1 MPIISG
7 GGSVGGGVTVVFDT
21 TVGNNTT
28 TIIDTG
34 ANAVPAGF
42 RVLHVYLY
50 GRTDENFTTTDLQWR
65 VNNDSGAN
73 YDRVFMAGS
82 AANFY
87 QSDESLAATSW
98 LIDVPAATDPEPAS
112 FALNTLVLYDYDSSA
127 AWKIGHCGETRC
139 SSTGSFSGV
148 LEEGIRWRSTAAITR
163 VSVTPLTAGV
173 HFIAG
178 TRMSVFLL

>member
-7 GGSVGGGVTVVFDT
+7 ASAAAGGVTVAFDT
-21 TVGNNTT
+21 TVANSTT

-34 ANAVPAGF
+34 ANAIPAGF
-42 RVLHVYLY
+42 RVVQVYLH
-50 GRTDENFTTTDLQWR
+50 GRTDENFTTSDLQWR

-87 QSDESLAATSW
+87 HADEDKTATSW
-98 LIDVPAATDPEPAS
+98 LIDVPAATDPEPSS
-112 FALNTLVLYDYDSSA
+112 FAMNTIVVYNYDTTA

-148 LEEGIRWRSTAAITR
+148 IEEGIRWRSTAPITR

-173 HFIAG
+173 HFLAG
-178 TRMSVFLL
+178 TRMTVMLL